1 MKIFRNFAG
10 KMKHTIHTIFLLSA
24 ACAVSCGTSADNSGP
39 AMKAAAEAGRRDAS
53 EVMAHPSGSMDREK
67 GVFAIRARET
77 ELRESGLDSCA
88 NAYARGAY
96 AVIDSTLNAEKG
108 LR

>member
-1 MKIFRNFAG
+1 M
-10 KMKHTIHTIFLLSA
+10 
-24 ACAVSCGTSADNSGP
+24 SCGSADNSSR
-39 AMKAAAEAGRRDAS
+39 AMRAADASGRRDAAEIMS
-53 EVMAHPSGSMDREK
+53 HPAGSMNREK

-77 ELRESGLDSCA
+77 ELREAGLDSCA

-96 AVIDSTLNAEKG
+96 TVIDSILNAENG